1 MMREV
6 FFPSQ
11 RIPIASDEELE
22 EFKRL
27 YIGKKNIYESVYQFD
42 GEGKEAIQT
51 SNAIVDKIFLD
62 FDYDEDLT
70 FFDDAKKVVKYLNKS
85 KIKFYIRF
93 SGRGF
98 HIFIELADTKLKN
111 PQNAIR
117 EWVQKL
123 HKETH
128 TDSDSSVVGDLR
140 RVCRI
145 MGSMNLKTH
154 LFCIP
159 IDYQTLMTN
168 TYKAIC
174 DKAKECHDK
183 LVDYINDGTLLDLS
197 EYDKEKKHT
206 PVKNIS
212 TTNISLSYGFPPCIQ
227 KMFQTPLLGYEER
240 GQLILFLRDDG
251 YGLDEILSILR
262 TILSDEKFYH
272 CTQEENQLNYLYN
285 REDMM
290 FASCRTLKS
299 KGMCCSNTCT
309 GHNLYL

>member
-6 FFPSQ
+6 FFPRQ
-11 RIPIASDEELE
+11 RIPISSDEELE

-70 FFDDAKKVVKYLNKS
+70 FFNDVKKVVKYLNQS

-98 HIFIELADTKLKN
+98 HIFIQLADIKLKN
-111 PQNAIR
+111 PQHAIR
-117 EWVQKL
+117 EWVRRL
-123 HKETH
+123 HEETD

-159 IDYQTLMTN
+159 LDYQTLMTN
-168 TYKAIC
+168 TYKTIC
-174 DKAKECHDK
+174 DKAKEYHDE
-183 LVDYINDGTLLDLS
+183 LADYINDGTLLDLS
-197 EYDKEKKHT
+197 EYDKEKEHIS
-206 PVKNIS
+206 VKNVS
-212 TTNISLSYGFPPCIQ
+212 STNIELSYGLPPCIRAMI
-227 KMFQTPLLGYEER
+227 KNPLLGYEER

-251 YGLDEILSILR
+251 YGFNEILSVLK
-262 TILSDEKFYH
+262 TILSDEKYYH
-272 CTQEENQLNYLYN
+272 CTEEENQLEYLYN

-290 FASCRTLKS
+290 FASCKTLKS
-299 KGMCCSNTCT
+299 KGMCCSDTCT
-309 GHNLYL
+309 GHRLYL

>member
-1 MMREV
+1 
-6 FFPSQ
+6 
-11 RIPIASDEELE
+11 
-22 EFKRL
+22 
-27 YIGKKNIYESVYQFD
+27 
-42 GEGKEAIQT
+42 
-51 SNAIVDKIFLD
+51 
-62 FDYDEDLT
+62 
-70 FFDDAKKVVKYLNKS
+70 
-85 KIKFYIRF
+85 
-93 SGRGF
+93 
-98 HIFIELADTKLKN
+98 
-111 PQNAIR
+111 
-117 EWVQKL
+117 
-123 HKETH
+123 
-128 TDSDSSVVGDLR
+128 
-140 RVCRI
+140 
-145 MGSMNLKTH
+145 MNLKTH

-299 KGMCCSNTCT
+299 KGMCCSDTCT